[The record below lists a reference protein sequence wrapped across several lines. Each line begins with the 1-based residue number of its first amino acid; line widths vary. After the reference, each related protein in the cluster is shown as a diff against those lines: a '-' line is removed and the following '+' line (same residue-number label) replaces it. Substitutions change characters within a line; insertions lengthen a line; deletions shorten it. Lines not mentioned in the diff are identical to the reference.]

1 MTVHGEPGYNDKEY
15 KVRLDILDT
24 SLVFFLSNVTSDR
37 KITTG
42 SAWKSTYDRYCK
54 KKKKLR
60 FI

>member
-42 SAWKSTYDRYCK
+42 SA
-54 KKKKLR
+54 
-60 FI
+60 